1 MRLTRVK
8 IENHHH
14 LQDLEL
20 EVRQHMV
27 LIGPNNAGKSSL
39 LRCLDLLLG
48 ASTAQLYNKIT
59 YEDLRE
65 PDRPLIIEAELCE
78 FSQDEKALFPDEISI
93 NPNNK
98 QTLTIRLEASF
109 DVNQTLSISRTVP
122 NKNIGRQISRDQL
135 RGIGWTLLNAND
147 YARNLDNNRRS
158 LLDDVLASV
167 ELGDEKDIFDE
178 LFKKVATQFQSSKA
192 LSKLRSAMADQLST
206 TLPEKIAKD
215 NLVLLPNALAKKN
228 VLSGV
233 QLHIDGKPIN
243 EQSDGQ
249 RAIYAIA
256 LYDLISNEANIVA
269 IDEPEIHLHPNSQRN
284 LAQLLK
290 NGTNQKIIATH
301 SSDIVSTFDPELI
314 MSVRPSG
321 EIIQPKKGFLT
332 DNQRMALRW
341 WKHDKLEPLT
351 ARHVVFVEGLSDR
364 IVLEKVAELT
374 DRNLDRLGISVI
386 ETGGA
391 GDMAPMWDL
400 FGPNGFRIPISLL
413 IDEDAETKTRKD
425 IGGKEELNSCLFI
438 SRKDLE
444 DEYTKA
450 IGVESYWKALHS
462 SNLFKCSELK
472 ELNKLFEKGELGQE
486 RLASFCREK
495 ARGRKIYAAIIAAKT
510 LDESSARN
518 IKSIN
523 DLLDSLEV

>member
-65 PDRPLIIEAELCE
+65 PGRPLIIEAELCE

-167 ELGDEKDIFDE
+167 ELGNEKDIFDE

-215 NLVLLPNALAKKN
+215 NLVLLPDALAKKN

-233 QLHIDGKPIN
+233 QLHIGGKPIN

-301 SSDIVSTFDPELI
+301 SSDIVSTFDPESI

-332 DNQRMALRW
+332 DDQRMALRW
-341 WKHDKLEPLT
+341 
-351 ARHVVFVEGLSDR
+351 
-364 IVLEKVAELT
+364 
-374 DRNLDRLGISVI
+374 
-386 ETGGA
+386 
-391 GDMAPMWDL
+391 
-400 FGPNGFRIPISLL
+400 
-413 IDEDAETKTRKD
+413 
-425 IGGKEELNSCLFI
+425 
-438 SRKDLE
+438 
-444 DEYTKA
+444 
-450 IGVESYWKALHS
+450 
-462 SNLFKCSELK
+462 
-472 ELNKLFEKGELGQE
+472 
-486 RLASFCREK
+486 
-495 ARGRKIYAAIIAAKT
+495 
-510 LDESSARN
+510 
-518 IKSIN
+518 
-523 DLLDSLEV
+523 